1 MATGADQCQDGCGI
15 VMPLCLIAVDV
26 DDKALADEMVA
37 RFPAF
42 GLTVACKTKKGMHFY
57 FTRTAGC
64 TLMDGARQAGEALAI
79 DIKTQTRT
87 GTGGVISVPPSPC
100 KEWLREFG
108 ECEAL
113 PIPAEF
119 VAYYEAAIRASGGAV
134 VVAPPPA
141 QRATVTVGD
150 RDPADVARAVRL
162 VGMLSAARAEGY
174 AKWIEVGICVYN
186 VAGGDAEAERL
197 LLDAW
202 DEFSSQGSTYAAGVC
217 AAKWATF
224 SDAEAWEFRPLGYGS
239 LVVWAQENDPAGY
252 AADYAAMCEAPVA
265 TDAVSTTCSRMR
277 HALRGHFA
285 R

>member
-150 RDPADVARAVRL
+150 RDREGRL
-162 VGMLSAARAEGY
+162 RDGEGGLQLRTL
-174 AKWIEVGICVYN
+174 KLDDDI
-186 VAGGDAEAERL
+186 AG
-197 LLDAW
+197 
-202 DEFSSQGSTYAAGVC
+202 F
-217 AAKWATF
+217 
-224 SDAEAWEFRPLGYGS
+224 
-239 LVVWAQENDPAGY
+239 DPA
-252 AADYAAMCEAPVA
+252 ADIDPQRPDPTGDPWRKVDPRRLDLALDDKRSLAIHEPQADHA
-265 TDAVSTTCSRMR
+265 TDDADHDKHQPKSTADHGIPPPMVSRGLAPRSPVHLACPDRRRTLLVN
-277 HALRGHFA
+277 AL
-285 R
+285 